1 MRNVF
6 LSATLVLAT
15 LIAVSVSLSCSFW
28 FFYTLIG
35 DGGYPSIF
43 AGLAGCTF
51 QLFAYGFSS
60 YILNIKRFYFIPI
73 WFIFCLMPLLLPI
86 FTTYTTL
93 YGYINAGQQKIEKS
107 EVRSQII
114 LDMIEQN
121 RAEASIIVEAAK
133 QSVNERYRTQAERL
147 LTNNKSKNSDN
158 LALLDKLEETQSS
171 VKTSPLDG
179 LISVTGNSDLTKI
192 VFCAWLSILF
202 DILPVFAIATLSR
215 TKHKIT
221 ASSNSNHIAHPD
233 IKPSTVQNTSTSS
246 PLIDRPIP
254 PVESFKPLV
263 EEIPAQ
269 SKKVTPQSTA
279 VLKEHEEVECRVEAQ
294 DRIPTEA
301 DSELYEQLF
310 VKIRAGNIA
319 PEYSAIMDATGWSRW
334 QTQVFFNE
342 AKKRDIVEKKGKFL
356 VVKEIASDVLSTG
369 ISENPALSVAGHI

>member
-1 MRNVF
+1 MRNLF

-121 RAEASIIVEAAK
+121 KAEASIIVEAAK

-147 LTNNKSKNSDN
+147 LTNNKTKNSDN

-215 TKHKIT
+215 KKDKASASNKIEDATHKEIQ
-221 ASSNSNHIAHPD
+221 
-233 IKPSTVQNTSTSS
+233 STVHLTSTRS
-246 PLIDRPIP
+246 PLTTRDVPREESQRLLLDEQPTKVKKVMP
-254 PVESFKPLV
+254 HSSTELKEPVEAEPRL
-263 EEIPAQ
+263 E
-269 SKKVTPQSTA
+269 PQDPT
-279 VLKEHEEVECRVEAQ
+279 H
-294 DRIPTEA
+294 TEA
-301 DSELYEQLF
+301 DSDLYEELF
-310 VKIRAGNIA
+310 SKIRSGIIV
-319 PEYSAIMDATGWSRW
+319 PEYSAIMDATGWTRW

-356 VVKEIASDVLSTG
+356 VVKEMGSDVSSTG
-369 ISENPALSVAGHI
+369 ISENPALPVAGQI